1 MNFLRNNYKYIGLG
15 LSASIPATCWYYK
28 NKPKKYTYQ
37 EIATHNSIKDGI
49 WTTYKDKV
57 YDITDFID
65 SHPGGKDKIML
76 AAGSSLETYWNYYK
90 QHQKQEVYDILES
103 MKIGEIKDY
112 NPMKFKDLKDAYL
125 EDPVRNP
132 NLKIHSIKPFNAE
145 TPKEEIHI
153 NPLTSTENWYVRNH
167 NPVPIIKPE
176 EYQLSFIYDNKKPIK
191 NFTLEELKKMPSK
204 KVITTIQCGGNRRGE
219 FEKTSGTQ
227 WGIGAI
233 STAEWEGV
241 PLCNI
246 LKGYRADH
254 IHFEGYD
261 GVKSSIPF
269 RKGRN
274 CFGDV
279 LVAYKMNGEE
289 LPADHGY
296 PVRIIVPGY
305 VGIKNIKWL
314 KKITLSNEE
323 VDGPWQRGMAYKILP
338 GSIRCLEDVSKI
350 DLKEI
355 DTIEEL
361 PIQSCI
367 THIEEIYR
375 TNDKNLKICSKNFRI
390 HGYTYSSKPME
401 FPRVDV
407 SIDGGKT
414 WNIAGVNPHF
424 KDLQKFKWGWA
435 LWSIDVKIDK
445 TPCEVI
451 CMASDNKGNV
461 QPRDIKDIWN
471 IRGLA
476 NNSVHKENII

>member
-1 MNFLRNNYKYIGLG
+1 MNFIRNYSVKLGVISSLPIG
-15 LSASIPATCWYYK
+15 YYFYQE
-28 NKPKKYTYQ
+28 NLQNSRIKKYSYQ
-37 EIATHNSIKDGI
+37 EISQHNSSKNGI
-49 WTTYKDKV
+49 WVTHKNKV
-57 YDITDFID
+57 YDITNFIE
-65 SHPGGKDKIML
+65 SHPGGIDKIML
-76 AAGSSLETYWNYYK
+76 AAGNPLEPYWNYYK
-90 QHQKQEVYDILES
+90 QHQKKEVYDILDS
-103 MKIGEIKDY
+103 MEIGVIEDY
-112 NPMKFKDLKDAYL
+112 NPNKFKNLKDEYIQ
-125 EDPVRNP
+125 EPIRSP
-132 NLKIHSIKPFNAE
+132 ELKFHSAKPCNAE
-145 TPKEEIHI
+145 TPIDEIHK
-153 NPLTSTENWYVRNH
+153 NPITPNDLWYIRNH

-176 EYQLSFIYDNKKPIK
+176 DYELDFFINTKFINK
-191 NFTLEELKKMPSK
+191 FTLEDLKKMKSK

-219 FEKTSGTQ
+219 FDKTSGTQ

-233 STAEWEGV
+233 STAEWEGI
-241 PLCNI
+241 PLCN
-246 LKGYRADH
+246 LLENYNAKY

-269 RKGRN
+269 KKGRN

-279 LVAYKMNGEE
+279 LVAYKMNGVE
-289 LPADHGY
+289 LPRDHGY

-350 DLKEI
+350 DLDKI

-367 THIEEIYR
+367 THIEEIQE
-375 TNDKNLKICSKNFRI
+375 NINNKNFRI
-390 HGYTYSSKPME
+390 HGYTYSSKPMI

-414 WNIAGVNPHF
+414 WKIAGVNPHF
-424 KDLQKFKWGWA
+424 EDLLKFKWGWA
-435 LWSIDVKIDK
+435 LWSVDVKIDD
-445 TPCEVI
+445 TPCDII
-451 CMASDNKGNV
+451 CMASDKGTV
-461 QPRDIKDIWN
+461 QPSDIKDIWN

-476 NNSVHKENII
+476 NNSVHKKLLEKV